1 MFPSIPPQLIA
12 LGAALSYAI
21 SGIAA
26 RRGMR
31 YSTPITVTLVS
42 MAVHAV
48 TLWAAVLLTGG
59 VPSVSWWVLFLFAFT
74 GTLQPIIR
82 LFTYAGI
89 FYVGAS
95 RGTTLRSAHPL
106 FSTGLAILFLGEQVS
121 FPVMLGTF
129 LIVAGITLISWQP
142 ETQKAL
148 FRWWYVAYPLGAAFL
163 AGVSHPLRRYALS
176 LANEPLYLAAII
188 GIVALPWLGS
198 YLLLPSRRAQAVW
211 DPRCIWPFLAA
222 GLFETLGILL
232 VIIALSVGQ
241 VVVVSPIVAT
251 GPMWVL
257 LGTWL
262 FLRGIEQIN
271 LRTVLGTA
279 CVIAGTI
286 AISVVR

>member
-1 MFPSIPPQLIA
+1 LKRLPLRFTFASIPPRLIA

-59 VPSVSWWVLFLFAFT
+59 VPSLSWWVLFLFAFT

-121 FPVMLGTF
+121 FPVILGTF

-142 ETQKAL
+142 ETQKAS
-148 FRWWYVAYPLGAAFL
+148 FR
-163 AGVSHPLRRYALS
+163 
-176 LANEPLYLAAII
+176 
-188 GIVALPWLGS
+188 
-198 YLLLPSRRAQAVW
+198 
-211 DPRCIWPFLAA
+211 
-222 GLFETLGILL
+222 
-232 VIIALSVGQ
+232 
-241 VVVVSPIVAT
+241 
-251 GPMWVL
+251 
-257 LGTWL
+257 
-262 FLRGIEQIN
+262 
-271 LRTVLGTA
+271 
-279 CVIAGTI
+279 
-286 AISVVR
+286 